1 MVWWRALLLY
11 YNKNFGLRPYDG
23 KDPLSI
29 IALLVLIMI
38 VSLVPGESQ
47 ASTEYVHDG
56 FRILDGGEMALEI
69 IGYDRDGGDIIIPD
83 EVDGKVVTSIRY
95 DAFFSCQS
103 ITSITIPSSV
113 TLIDDFAFITVSP
126 SNQSPSWAA
135 TPP

>member
-1 MVWWRALLLY
+1 
-11 YNKNFGLRPYDG
+11 
-23 KDPLSI
+23 
-29 IALLVLIMI
+29 
-38 VSLVPGESQ
+38 
-47 ASTEYVHDG
+47 
-56 FRILDGGEMALEI
+56 MALEI